1 MITGNLNDGFKTY
14 IKINS
19 DGLNAGKNLLEVGS
33 PYEPYDHFN
42 VLSIPS
48 SDLKL
53 SIDGS
58 IDWRTFNRY
67 DVDVEVVDQNNGS
80 KEKVKSSCS
89 KFNNDI
95 MPDKVI
101 YNGDTTIL
109 ISDDDKY
116 VVKCTEGDKF
126 DPVFGFLYG
135 YFLMNN
141 GMSKT
146 QAAKFFKHLEKCAFE
161 IPEVKKS
168 EVKVDKVEDIIS
180 DKSLTLDDYEKMMRE
195 VLENFIV

>member
-1 MITGNLNDGFKTY
+1 MITGNIDRNDM
-14 IKINS
+14 ILSINT
-19 DGLNAGKNLLEVGS
+19 DALTVGKNLLDYD
-33 PYEPYDHFN
+33 PYETI
-42 VLSIPS
+42 SIPS
-48 SDLKL
+48 SKLTL
-53 SIDGS
+53 SIDGN
-58 IDWRTFNRY
+58 IDWKTLTRY
-67 DVDVEVVDQNNGS
+67 NVDVEIVDQNNGS

-109 ISDDDKY
+109 ISDDNKY
-116 VVKCTEGDKF
+116 VVKCSDTDSF

-146 QAAKFFKHLEKCAFE
+146 QAAKFFKNLEKCT
-161 IPEVKKS
+161 S
-168 EVKVDKVEDIIS
+168 EDKTKIKKVEEIVD
-180 DKSLTLDDYEKMMRE
+180 DKSLTLDDYEKRMRE
-195 VLENFIV
+195 VFENFIV